1 MTYSQWE
8 TLKGSKKP
16 FEKSHQQRSTARMT
30 FGMGF
35 EKDGE
40 REALRAC
47 EKVVM
52 LEDQGTER
60 GVSRGNGCQ

>member
-30 FGMGF
+30 FGIGF
-35 EKDGE
+35 EKDGG
-40 REALRAC
+40 RVALRAC
-47 EKVVM
+47 ENVDM

-60 GVSRGNGCQ
+60 VVSRGKGCQ